1 MMPITNILAVELEN
15 PQQVV
20 RVEEIRT
27 IPGVQSAD
35 LKDGLLRVGV
45 QNLSAETPAVLG
57 WLATHGHSFRHVVS
71 ERPDLEAVFLS
82 LTGRSL
88 RDS

>member
-35 LKDGLLRVGV
+35 LKDGLLRVACRTFR
-45 QNLSAETPAVLG
+45 QKHPLFSAG
-57 WLATHGHSFRHVVS
+57 
-71 ERPDLEAVFLS
+71 
-82 LTGRSL
+82 
-88 RDS
+88 